1 MYTYSE
7 LKYDVISFFFL
18 PSCSFAG
25 VKIFFVNGDYSFG
38 FTITVL
44 PLFVFYVGY
53 WAIIVDISRK
63 YDLPEEYASFFVG
76 SGSWVDSY
84 ILPKTRGDWE
94 LYKIRVLI
102 AFAFGILLFVSYC
115 GGKIEQFWEKMSEDT
130 EEKRNSVGQ

>member
-1 MYTYSE
+1 M
-7 LKYDVISFFFL
+7 
-18 PSCSFAG
+18 
-25 VKIFFVNGDYSFG
+25 NGDYSFG

-84 ILPKTRGDWE
+84 ILPKTRGD
-94 LYKIRVLI
+94 
-102 AFAFGILLFVSYC
+102 
-115 GGKIEQFWEKMSEDT
+115 
-130 EEKRNSVGQ
+130 